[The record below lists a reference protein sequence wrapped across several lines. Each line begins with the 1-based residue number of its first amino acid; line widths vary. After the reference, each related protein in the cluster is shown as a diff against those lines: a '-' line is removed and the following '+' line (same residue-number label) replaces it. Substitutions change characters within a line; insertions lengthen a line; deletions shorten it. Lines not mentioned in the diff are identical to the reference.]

1 VAHRADILLK
11 KRARTALFL
20 CLFSQDRIMSTY
32 AASTSEL
39 LERARR
45 GNGEALGRLLELHR
59 AGLHRLAARQLDGRV
74 AVRVAASDVLQQTFL
89 EAHRRFGQFAG
100 REGREWAAWLRA
112 ILEHKV
118 AGAIR
123 DHALLQKRSVRR
135 EQSMDQEQGSKTDLK
150 RRLDAGHSSPSQK
163 AMRVE
168 DRVRLERALGA
179 LPEDQREAV
188 RLRHLEGWALE
199 DIARRLNRTPAASA
213 GLIKRGMQAL
223 RRRLQDEV

>member
-1 VAHRADILLK
+1 MND
-11 KRARTALFL
+11 
-20 CLFSQDRIMSTY
+20 D

-39 LERARR
+39 IERARR
-45 GNGEALGRLLELHR
+45 GNGEALGQLLELHR
-59 AGLHRLAARQLDGRV
+59 AVLHRLAERRLGGRV
-74 AVRVAASDVLQQTFL
+74 AVRVAASDVIQQTFL

-100 REGREWAAWLRA
+100 RGEREWAAWLRA
-112 ILEHKV
+112 ILEHRV

-123 DHALLQKRSVRR
+123 DHALLQKRTVRR
-135 EQSMDQEQGSKTDLK
+135 EQSMDQEQGSQAGLK
-150 RRLDAGHSSPSQK
+150 GGLGAGLSSPSQK

-168 DRVRLERALGA
+168 EMARLEGALGA

-199 DIARRLNRTPAASA
+199 DIARRLNRTPAATA

-223 RRRLQDEV
+223 RRRLHEPG

>member
-1 VAHRADILLK
+1 MND
-11 KRARTALFL
+11 
-20 CLFSQDRIMSTY
+20 D
-32 AASTSEL
+32 AANTSDL

-59 AGLHRLAARQLDGRV
+59 MALHRLAERQLDGRV
-74 AVRVAASDVLQQTFL
+74 AVRVAASDVIQQTFL

-100 REGREWAAWLRA
+100 REEREWAAWLRA

-123 DHALLQKRSVRR
+123 DHALLQKRTVRR
-135 EQSMDQEQGSKTDLK
+135 ERSMDQEQGSKADLK
-150 RRLDAGHSSPSQK
+150 QGLDAGYSSPSQK

-168 DRVRLERALGA
+168 EEARLGRALGA

-199 DIARRLNRTPAASA
+199 DVARRLNRTPAATA

-223 RRRLQDEV
+223 RRRLHEDH

>member
-1 VAHRADILLK
+1 MND
-11 KRARTALFL
+11 
-20 CLFSQDRIMSTY
+20 Y

-39 LERARR
+39 IEWARR

-59 AGLHRLAARQLDGRV
+59 PVLHRLAVRQLDGRV
-74 AVRVAASDVLQQTFL
+74 AVRVAASDVIQQTFL

-100 REGREWAAWLRA
+100 RREQEWAAWLRA
-112 ILEHKV
+112 ILDHRV

-123 DHALLQKRSVRR
+123 DHALLQKRTVRR
-135 EQSMDQEQGSKTDLK
+135 ERSMDDEQGSKPGLK
-150 RRLDAGHSSPSQK
+150 QGLDAGYSSPSQQ

-168 DRVRLERALGA
+168 DEARLEGALGA

-199 DIARRLNRTPAASA
+199 DIARRLDRTPAATA

-223 RRRLQDEV
+223 RRRLRGEG

>member
-1 VAHRADILLK
+1 MND
-11 KRARTALFL
+11 
-20 CLFSQDRIMSTY
+20 D
-32 AASTSEL
+32 ASNTSEL

-45 GNGEALGRLLELHR
+45 GDGEALGRLLERHR
-59 AGLHRLAARQLDGRV
+59 AGLHQLAERQLGGRV
-74 AVRVAASDVLQQTFL
+74 AVRVAASDVIQQTFL

-100 REGREWAAWLRA
+100 RAEREWAAWLRA

-123 DHALLQKRSVRR
+123 DHALLQKRTVRR
-135 EQSMDQEQGSKTDLK
+135 EQSMDQDQGSEPGLK
-150 RRLDAGHSSPSQK
+150 HGLDAGHSSPSQK

-168 DRVRLERALGA
+168 ENARLEGALGT

-199 DIARRLNRTPAASA
+199 DIARRMNRTPAATA

-223 RRRLQDEV
+223 RRRLHEPGDKR

>member
-1 VAHRADILLK
+1 MND
-11 KRARTALFL
+11 
-20 CLFSQDRIMSTY
+20 D
-32 AASTSEL
+32 AANASKL
-39 LERARR
+39 LELARR
-45 GNGEALGRLLELHR
+45 GDGEALGRLLELHR
-59 AGLHRLAARQLDGRV
+59 AGLHHLAERQLGGRV
-74 AVRVAASDVLQQTFL
+74 AVRVAASDVIQQTFL

-100 REGREWAAWLRA
+100 REEQEWAAWLRA

-123 DHALLQKRSVRR
+123 DHALLQKRTVRR
-135 EQSMDQEQGSKTDLK
+135 EQSMDQDQGSLPGLK
-150 RRLDAGHSSPSQK
+150 QGLDAGHSSPSQK

-168 DRVRLERALGA
+168 EKTRLEGALGT

-199 DIARRLNRTPAASA
+199 NIARRLNRTPAATA

-223 RRRLQDEV
+223 RRRMHEGG

>member
-1 VAHRADILLK
+1 MND
-11 KRARTALFL
+11 
-20 CLFSQDRIMSTY
+20 D
-32 AASTSEL
+32 AANTSEL

-45 GNGEALGRLLELHR
+45 GDGEALGRLLELHR
-59 AGLHRLAARQLDGRV
+59 AGLHHLAERQLGGRV
-74 AVRVAASDVLQQTFL
+74 AVRVAASDVIQQTFL
-89 EAHRRFGQFAG
+89 EAHRRFGHFAG
-100 REGREWAAWLRA
+100 REEREWAAWLRA

-123 DHALLQKRSVRR
+123 DHALLQKRTVRR
-135 EQSMDQEQGSKTDLK
+135 EQSMDQDKGSKPGLK
-150 RRLDAGHSSPSQK
+150 QGLNAGHSSPSQK

-168 DRVRLERALGA
+168 EKARLEGALGA

-199 DIARRLNRTPAASA
+199 DIARRLNRTPAATA

-223 RRRLQDEV
+223 RRRLHEPG